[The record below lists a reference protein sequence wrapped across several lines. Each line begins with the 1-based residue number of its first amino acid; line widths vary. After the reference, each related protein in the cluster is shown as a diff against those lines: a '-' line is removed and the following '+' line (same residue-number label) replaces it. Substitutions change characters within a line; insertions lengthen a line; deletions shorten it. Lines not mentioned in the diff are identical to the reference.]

1 MRSRRLGIC
10 EAQRAQTSVICMLKE
25 KEKTPEA
32 LLGSMVQMSR
42 KKDLEKIK

>member
-1 MRSRRLGIC
+1 
-10 EAQRAQTSVICMLKE
+10 MLKE

-42 KKDLEKIK
+42 KKTRKKRIKLHGV

>member
-1 MRSRRLGIC
+1 VRPK
-10 EAQRAQTSVICMLKE
+10 AQTSVICMLKE

-42 KKDLEKIK
+42 KKLEKKE